1 MESVDDGLGREMTM
15 AIGMD
20 ELVTRF
26 RDPKPNDEQA
36 ARMTNICAA
45 CLDLAALIDRTCP
58 DSREKSDALTNLDY
72 VMYQANA
79 AITRRAARP

>member
-1 MESVDDGLGREMTM
+1 M
-15 AIGMD
+15 AVGMN

-26 RDPKPNDEQA
+26 RYHRPTEEQA
-36 ARMTNICAA
+36 AQMQGIREA
-45 CLDLAALIDRTCP
+45 CLDLATLIDGACP

-79 AITRRAARP
+79 AIARRENR